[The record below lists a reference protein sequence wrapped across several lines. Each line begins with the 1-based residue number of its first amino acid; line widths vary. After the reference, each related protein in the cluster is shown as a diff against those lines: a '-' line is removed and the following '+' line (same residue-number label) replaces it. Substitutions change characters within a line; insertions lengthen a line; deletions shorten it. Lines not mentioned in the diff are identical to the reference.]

1 VTQND
6 LILNVLRDRGG
17 RGLTPREAMHI
28 ETTDGIVSVFRLAA
42 RVKDL
47 RDRGHD
53 IRTAHDPNGPHARYI
68 LVEDVCRVCGSRAHV
83 FCNRDQVSESE
94 QRALWGDR

>member
-1 VTQND
+1 MTQNV
-6 LILNVLRDRGG
+6 LILQELRARGI
-17 RGLTPREAMHI
+17 RGITPRDAIRI
-28 ETTDGIVSVFRLAA
+28 ETADGPVSVFRLAA

-83 FCNRDQVSESE
+83 FCNRVTESE